1 MSGFITIAIIA
12 FLAALS
18 PGPDFVVI
26 AKNAIA
32 HSRRTGIFSSIGIGV
47 GILFHST
54 YCVLGLAVIITHS
67 LLVFSGIKYIGALY
81 LIYLGVKALFAKKG
95 GKMLNPAKAK
105 TTLSAGKAFQQ
116 GLLTNVL
123 NPKCTL
129 FMLSV
134 FTLVIHPGLS
144 YSTQALYGIEIALI
158 TALWFVLLS
167 VMLTHKTVK
176 AKLDKV
182 QHWVTKIMG
191 VFLIGFGIEVA
202 LLHRH

>member
-32 HSRRTGIFSSIGIGV
+32 HSRRAGIFSSIGIGV

-67 LLVFSGIKYIGALY
+67 LLVFSAIKYIGALY

-144 YSTQALYGIEIALI
+144 YSIQALYGIEIALI

-182 QHWVTKIMG
+182 QHWVTKCMG
-191 VFLIGFGIEVA
+191 IFLIGFGIKVA
-202 LLHRH
+202 LLHSH